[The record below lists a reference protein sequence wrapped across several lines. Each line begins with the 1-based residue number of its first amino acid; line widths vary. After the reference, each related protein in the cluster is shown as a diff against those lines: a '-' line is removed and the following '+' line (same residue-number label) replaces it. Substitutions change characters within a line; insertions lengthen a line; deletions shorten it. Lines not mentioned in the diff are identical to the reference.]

1 MSTIMTDAIVDPLS
15 ALLAQRIRRER
26 EARGWSIAVL
36 APLLRLGIIP
46 IAFIA
51 AAWFLPL
58 TVELKRILVIQG
70 AMPSAVFSI
79 MVAKLYGGHPAT
91 AVQCVLST
99 TLVSIITT
107 PLVIAWA
114 IKAMAL

>member
-1 MSTIMTDAIVDPLS
+1 
-15 ALLAQRIRRER
+15 
-26 EARGWSIAVL
+26 VL

-114 IKAMAL
+114 VKAMSL